1 MSTFNVHNIH
11 TWWMN
16 LSESLLDDDDDD
28 EWMCLF
34 VSLFLINNNNNHL
47 NRNVTRVICLRIS
60 ILVCI
65 SVLVFPTQT
74 HSHSYT
80 KRYSRA
86 DTTGCPLR
94 FDPFLSISFYALQNT
109 HLNAHLNTFR
119 TKICSPPPPNIIHK
133 NHISALDKIFPNIF
147 FYHVIVWCFFFLQ
160 ITLTNAPNA
169 HTNINHTIYSQTGVQ
184 CKIRFAPQLGGVIS
198 TNQAHAHS
206 KLTRT
211 LF

>member
-1 MSTFNVHNIH
+1 MF
-11 TWWMN
+11 
-16 LSESLLDDDDDD
+16 
-28 EWMCLF
+28 LF

-74 HSHSYT
+74 HSHAYT

-94 FDPFLSISFYALQNT
+94 FDPFLSISFSALQNT
-109 HLNAHLNTFR
+109 HPQ
-119 TKICSPPPPNIIHK
+119 CSSQHIPNQNMLSTPPNIIHK
-133 NHISALDKIFPNIF
+133 NHISALDKFFQTIFYTTLLF
-147 FYHVIVWCFFFLQ
+147 DFFLQ
-160 ITLTNAPNA
+160 ITLTNAQNA
-169 HTNINHTIYSQTGVQ
+169 HTNIIYTIYSQTGVQ
-184 CKIRFAPQLGGVIS
+184 CKIRFAPQLGGVLP